1 MPRQRTV
8 AVALIAILAGIGA
21 SFAVYRYSARFRPGN
36 LSVTFVS
43 DPPGATLV
51 SVDSK
56 NVLGLSPFTVTYTRP
71 DRWTSCVSY
80 RGFRASWPD
89 GREMAVNL
97 IELCP
102 DGGVN
107 QELRFSA
114 PDISSVQ
121 RRGSSRST
129 SPKDRP
135 EDMQRLLEQARGIEK
150 ELAPSKTS
158 AEAPVVI
165 QPPATPSD
173 VAPAAK

>member
-1 MPRQRTV
+1 MWRPRTV

-21 SFAVYRYSARFRPGN
+21 SFAVYRYSVRSRPGN

-71 DRWTSCVSY
+71 GRWTSCVSY

-114 PDISSVQ
+114 PGTSSAQ
-121 RRGSSRST
+121 RRSARSA
-129 SPKDRP
+129 SPGDRT
-135 EDMQRLLEQARGIEK
+135 EDMDRLLDHARGIEK
-150 ELAPSKTS
+150 ELVPFKTS
-158 AEAPVVI
+158 DDAPGSTAV
-165 QPPATPSD
+165 P
-173 VAPAAK
+173 VAK

>member
-21 SFAVYRYSARFRPGN
+21 SFAVYRYSARSRPGN

-51 SVDSK
+51 SVDRK

-114 PDISSVQ
+114 PDASVQ

-129 SPKDRP
+129 SPGDRT
-135 EDMQRLLEQARGIEK
+135 EDMERLLDHARVFDK
-150 ELAPSKTS
+150 ELVPSKTRDD
-158 AEAPVVI
+158 APGSTAV
-165 QPPATPSD
+165 
-173 VAPAAK
+173 PAAK

>member
-8 AVALIAILAGIGA
+8 TVALIAILAGIGA
-21 SFAVYRYSARFRPGN
+21 SFAVYRYSARSRPGN

-43 DPPGATLV
+43 EPPGATLV
-51 SVDSK
+51 SADSK
-56 NVLGLSPFTVTYTRP
+56 NVLGVSPVTVAYTRP
-71 DRWTSCVSY
+71 DRWTTCVSY

-89 GREMAVNL
+89 GRELAVNL

-114 PDISSVQ
+114 PDLSSAQ

-135 EDMQRLLEQARGIEK
+135 EDMQRLLEYARGVKK
-150 ELAPSKTS
+150 ELEPPTTS
-158 AEAPVVI
+158 ADS
-165 QPPATPSD
+165 PAIG
-173 VAPAAK
+173 APAAASSRAVH